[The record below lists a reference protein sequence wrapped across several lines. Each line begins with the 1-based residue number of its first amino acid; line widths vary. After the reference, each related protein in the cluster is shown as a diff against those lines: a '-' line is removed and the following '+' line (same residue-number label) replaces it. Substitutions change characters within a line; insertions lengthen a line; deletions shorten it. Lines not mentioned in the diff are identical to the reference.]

1 MFPLLL
7 LVALFALI
15 AASPATAHSQS
26 SHVSPI
32 NMKKYGKLLKIK
44 GGMQVFVKTLT
55 GKTISVECEPDES
68 IESLKA
74 KINEKEG
81 KIVFKIYLSFLHK
94 NKYNIYSR

>member
-7 LVALFALI
+7 LVLLALI
-15 AASPATAHSQS
+15 SSSQAVAHAQS
-26 SHVSPI
+26 THVSSPI
-32 NMKKYGKLLKIK
+32 NMKKYGKLLQIK

-81 KIVFKIYLSFLHK
+81 LCLNVNFYSSINIIHTID
-94 NKYNIYSR
+94 KY